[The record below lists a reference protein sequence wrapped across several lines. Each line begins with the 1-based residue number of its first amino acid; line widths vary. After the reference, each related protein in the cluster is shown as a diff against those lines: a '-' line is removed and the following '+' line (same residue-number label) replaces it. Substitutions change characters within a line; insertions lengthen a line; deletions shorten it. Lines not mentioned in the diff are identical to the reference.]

1 MKASGVSSEPSSH
14 SEGKSSGV
22 ERVRAAAYVR
32 MSTDLQ
38 QYSTENQ
45 LSAIMRFASAREF
58 EVVRVYEDMGKSG
71 LRIESRDALQSLMN
85 DVATRKTDY
94 STILVYD
101 ISRWGRFQDADESA
115 YYEHLCSRA
124 GIRVHYCAE
133 QFENDGSMTS
143 NVMKAMKRLMAGEYS
158 RELSAKVFAGQCR
171 LIEKGFRQGGMAG
184 YGLRR
189 VLVDERGDR
198 KAELRHGQRKSLQTD
213 RVVLVPGP
221 EHETETVRR
230 IYRLF
235 VHECRAESTIA
246 ATLNLEG
253 IVTDLGRPWTRG
265 TVHEVLTNPK
275 YIGDN
280 VFNRVSFKLKQ
291 RRVINSSAAWV
302 RAEGV
307 FPAIVDPALHHAA
320 LDIISARSQRLSDDE
335 LLERLRSLLLEV
347 GTLSS
352 LVIDERD
359 QMPSSSVYRS
369 RFGSLLRAYS
379 LVGYVPEHDYAYL
392 AINRELRR
400 QHPEIIRDII
410 AGIEAAG
417 GAVASDPQSGLLT
430 VNGEFSLSL
439 VIARCQMTPAG
450 YPRWHIRIDAD
461 LVPDITVAVRM
472 DHNNRHVLDYYLLP
486 RIDMSVPKLRLAQ
499 ENGLSLDGYRFET
512 LEFLFSLG
520 SRARF
525 SEAA

>member
-1 MKASGVSSEPSSH
+1 
-14 SEGKSSGV
+14 
-22 ERVRAAAYVR
+22 
-32 MSTDLQ
+32 
-38 QYSTENQ
+38 
-45 LSAIMRFASAREF
+45 
-58 EVVRVYEDMGKSG
+58 
-71 LRIESRDALQSLMN
+71 
-85 DVATRKTDY
+85 
-94 STILVYD
+94 
-101 ISRWGRFQDADESA
+101 
-115 YYEHLCSRA
+115 
-124 GIRVHYCAE
+124 
-133 QFENDGSMTS
+133 
-143 NVMKAMKRLMAGEYS
+143 
-158 RELSAKVFAGQCR
+158 
-171 LIEKGFRQGGMAG
+171 MAG

-221 EHETETVRR
+221 DHETETVRR

-235 VHECRAESTIA
+235 VHEGRAESTIA

-307 FPAIVDPALHHAA
+307 FEAIVDPALHHAA
-320 LDIISARSQRLSDDE
+320 LDIISARSQRLTDDE
-335 LLERLRSLLLEV
+335 LLAHLRSLLLEV

-352 LVIDERD
+352 LVINERD

-379 LVGYVPEHDYAYL
+379 LVGYVPEHDYTYL
-392 AINRELRR
+392 AINRELRK
-400 QHPEIIRDII
+400 QYPEIIRDIVV
-410 AGIEAAG
+410 GIKTAG
-417 GAVASDPQSGLLT
+417 GNVASDPLTGLLT

-450 YPRWHIRIDAD
+450 FPRWHIRFDAD

-472 DHNNRHVLDYYLLP
+472 DHTNQHVLDYYLLP

-512 LEFLFSLG
+512 LEFLFSLS